1 MAEPRETPPR
11 VAARA
16 PVGRSLVPSALLL
29 QLPLCVRRGKSSPEA
44 HPTHLIPP
52 PKPRDSETIF
62 SKSLGRNRS
71 SDVSITPSSWESRL
85 PPPIPQ
91 LIPKSRLLFY
101 PGKLLTSHAINSPGD
116 THCSG
121 FHIHPA
127 ASHANNPRS
136 HKQFPSMIAPV
147 PPAGPHSPD
156 GCTEGFLVEIPQAT
170 PWVCQSG

>member
-1 MAEPRETPPR
+1 MPSRGRLLHVSLRVLLWGAHWSHLLFFSSSHFASDAES
-11 VAARA
+11 RA
-16 PVGRSLVPSALLL
+16 PRHIPPILF
-29 QLPLCVRRGKSSPEA
+29 LPL
-44 HPTHLIPP
+44 
-52 PKPRDSETIF
+52 KPRDSETMF

-71 SDVSITPSSWESRL
+71 SDVPITPSSWESRL

-101 PGKLLTSHAINSPGD
+101 PGKLLTWHAINSPGD

-136 HKQFPSMIAPV
+136 RKQFPSMIAPV
-147 PPAGPHSPD
+147 PSRPTQP
-156 GCTEGFLVEIPQAT
+156 
-170 PWVCQSG
+170 